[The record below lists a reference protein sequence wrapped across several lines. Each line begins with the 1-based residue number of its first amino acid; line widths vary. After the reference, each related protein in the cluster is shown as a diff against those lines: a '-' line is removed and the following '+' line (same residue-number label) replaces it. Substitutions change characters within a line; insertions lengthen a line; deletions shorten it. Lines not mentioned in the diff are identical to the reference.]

1 MKRYS
6 NRSNFSTLSEINVTP
21 LLDLA
26 FVLLIIF
33 MITTPLLENSMNLV
47 IPSSSAANAPIS
59 KAQVQTISI
68 DRDETIRINNEIVEA
83 DSLAARLLELKRA
96 NPDVAIVIRP
106 DRELPVQKLV
116 TLMDS
121 LQRAHITKVGI
132 ATNLML
138 QGKHADGAEIAG
150 LDELLT
156 ELERNPRRELILDT
170 TGSVIYTGNNV
181 LMRLRRQMT
190 IVYLAASAQEQEL
203 LIERYLNDPKPVL
216 WRGAFQPKNGETPHE
231 TVARCYPKLVAARRQ
246 SYEALAHC
254 TLPVADLHALSE
266 CSEDPSGSAKAFL
279 EMIRAQLEKKSGR
292 ASAL

>member
-33 MITTPLLENSMNLV
+33 MITTPLLENSVNLV

-68 DRDETIRINNEIVEA
+68 DRDETIRVNNEIVDA

-96 NPDVAIVIRP
+96 NPDIAIVIRP

-121 LQRAHITKVGI
+121 LQRAQITKVGI
-132 ATNLML
+132 AT
-138 QGKHADGAEIAG
+138 KAE
-150 LDELLT
+150 
-156 ELERNPRRELILDT
+156 
-170 TGSVIYTGNNV
+170 S
-181 LMRLRRQMT
+181 
-190 IVYLAASAQEQEL
+190 
-203 LIERYLNDPKPVL
+203 K
-216 WRGAFQPKNGETPHE
+216 
-231 TVARCYPKLVAARRQ
+231 
-246 SYEALAHC
+246 
-254 TLPVADLHALSE
+254 
-266 CSEDPSGSAKAFL
+266 
-279 EMIRAQLEKKSGR
+279 
-292 ASAL
+292 

>member
-68 DRDETIRINNEIVEA
+68 DRDETVRINNEIVDS
-83 DSLAARLLELKRA
+83 DSLTAQLLELKRA

-116 TLMDS
+116 TLMDL
-121 LQRAHITKVGI
+121 LQRAQITKVGI
-132 ATNLML
+132 AT
-138 QGKHADGAEIAG
+138 KAE
-150 LDELLT
+150 
-156 ELERNPRRELILDT
+156 
-170 TGSVIYTGNNV
+170 S
-181 LMRLRRQMT
+181 
-190 IVYLAASAQEQEL
+190 
-203 LIERYLNDPKPVL
+203 K
-216 WRGAFQPKNGETPHE
+216 
-231 TVARCYPKLVAARRQ
+231 
-246 SYEALAHC
+246 
-254 TLPVADLHALSE
+254 
-266 CSEDPSGSAKAFL
+266 
-279 EMIRAQLEKKSGR
+279 
-292 ASAL
+292 